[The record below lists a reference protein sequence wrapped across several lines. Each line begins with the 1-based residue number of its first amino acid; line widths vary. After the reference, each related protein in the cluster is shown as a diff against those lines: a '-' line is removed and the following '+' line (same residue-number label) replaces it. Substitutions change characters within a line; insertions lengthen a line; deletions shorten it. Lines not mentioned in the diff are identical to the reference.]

1 MAWVVWVAWRRWN
14 GGQGLFCSLDER
26 CRCCVQCVR
35 WVWGFCTSCCWSC
48 GAGGEAC
55 EVSASFTDLSGMAV
69 HLGKG
74 IVLPLLLLLTGL
86 LLLDLL
92 LTGLLLQ
99 RQLRL

>member
-1 MAWVVWVAWRRWN
+1 M
-14 GGQGLFCSLDER
+14 
-26 CRCCVQCVR
+26 
-35 WVWGFCTSCCWSC
+35 
-48 GAGGEAC
+48 
-55 EVSASFTDLSGMAV
+55 SASFTDLSGMAV